1 MSSPCTHANSPW
13 TNACKTPLETG
24 QLQQLT
30 SHRSDRSPPPVRPV
44 LNMCTG
50 PALWPVRPVTSTGQT
65 GAHQS
70 PEMARNHLKT
80 F

>member
-1 MSSPCTHANSPW
+1 MHLPLDECMQTTWKQSSYNNFS
-13 TNACKTPLETG
+13 
-24 QLQQLT
+24 

-44 LNMCTG
+44 PNMCTG
-50 PALWPVRPVTSTGQT
+50 PALWPVRPVTSIGQT

-70 PEMARNHLKT
+70 PEKAWNHLKT